1 MQITNH
7 KSQITNPFIVLCT
20 LYFVLLFSSCKINY
34 GFSGATTDAKTA
46 TVIYFQNQ
54 ASLAKPTVSQTFTE
68 AMKDILQSQ
77 GKVDLVD
84 KGGEIQ
90 FEGQVT
96 GYAVAPVALQ
106 SNDQSSANRLTI
118 TVFVKFTNTKEG
130 SKNFETSFS
139 RYADFPSSQNLS
151 SVEDQLIKDIT
162 DQLVQDIFNR
172 ALSDW

>member
-77 GKVDLVD
+77 GKVDLID

-90 FEGQVT
+90 F
-96 GYAVAPVALQ
+96 
-106 SNDQSSANRLTI
+106 
-118 TVFVKFTNTKEG
+118 
-130 SKNFETSFS
+130 
-139 RYADFPSSQNLS
+139 
-151 SVEDQLIKDIT
+151 
-162 DQLVQDIFNR
+162 
-172 ALSDW
+172 